1 MGCILIILLS
11 ESQAELRAAR
21 QSAKKGTRGAGNS
34 AVTPR
39 TPTVVSISS
48 ASSPSRRPYQKT
60 PGMTPQST
68 APSGAAGTGAA
79 LGLRTPGGAATQHPA
94 GSLLLPSPIQPVRL
108 HFDAA
113 ATPGPTPGA
122 PFQLAPVAGRSAP
135 QPSSKDGSS
144 PPAGGT
150 ASASMV
156 CMPRPPLV
164 LLSHHLISHCPC
176 APTGIFSDG
185 RRAVPACPGR
195 RLRTVGAAAV
205 PTQRTLSSFRCRNG
219 AYHLP
224 DFH

>member
-1 MGCILIILLS
+1 MGCFLIILLS

-21 QSAKKGTRGAGNS
+21 KSAKKGTRGAGNS

-39 TPTVVSISS
+39 TPTAVSISS

-94 GSLLLPSPIQPVRL
+94 GSMLLPSPIQPVRL

-113 ATPGPTPGA
+113 ATPGATPGA

-156 CMPRPPLV
+156 CMPRPP
-164 LLSHHLISHCPC
+164 CC
-176 APTGIFSDG
+176 
-185 RRAVPACPGR
+185 
-195 RLRTVGAAAV
+195 
-205 PTQRTLSSFRCRNG
+205 CRII
-219 AYHLP
+219 
-224 DFH
+224 

>member
-1 MGCILIILLS
+1 MPQDQNLDQKPTQIAIQVFLQGRLYASTLRKWNNFNWSPVQGGLCGDLEFESFRETAFPYISVTVFGTLRLNNCGRSELFQKKKVIIFHF
-11 ESQAELRAAR
+11 
-21 QSAKKGTRGAGNS
+21 SAKDFRFRCRDAGGDARGAVS
-34 AVTPR
+34 ACPR
-39 TPTVVSISS
+39 GRPLGGES
-48 ASSPSRRPYQKT
+48 AQ
-60 PGMTPQST
+60 
-68 APSGAAGTGAA
+68 
-79 LGLRTPGGAATQHPA
+79 
-94 GSLLLPSPIQPVRL
+94 
-108 HFDAA
+108 
-113 ATPGPTPGA
+113 
-122 PFQLAPVAGRSAP
+122 